1 MFFRRLSLAIFSFVS
16 ISNIFSQNVQ
26 IQGEVKQS
34 ETKKGIDFA
43 TVTLLNSSN
52 KPINMSK
59 TQNGGKFTF
68 SNVSQGVY
76 TLKINSIGYQSKE
89 IKGIE
94 IQDKSINLKTI
105 FLSENKQVVSDV
117 LISANKSTKASNIE
131 KKEYSPTQLLNAQ
144 NASAAEV
151 IGNIPSLNMGGESN
165 SLSFRGDDNITVLIN
180 GKISSM
186 TGENLSQI
194 PASAIEKI
202 EVISNPTAKTNS
214 EGSAG
219 VVNIVLKK
227 AYSQLNS
234 GFVAVSAGSRE
245 KYNAQLGYNFQMNK
259 FSFSTA
265 YNYRY
270 EERYV
275 DGYAIRSYTN
285 NGLKNY
291 FNQSTDGMTYKP
303 NHFFRLGAEYQIN
316 ANQSLTFTGSIAKS
330 WENRYEPK
338 YNEILNELK
347 QKNNVW
353 DRKAWENDENLVFDA
368 TLSYNLKNPSSGN
381 TLSIEYS
388 INGNNNDK
396 FADYS
401 NIYNT
406 QNFAS
411 SAQIDRNTIENL
423 QTRITNII
431 QADFRMPY
439 SKLLDLE
446 TGLRASNR
454 DFRFT
459 NLYKTLYNNE
469 WTTTES
475 LTNDFK
481 YIENVFSMYGV
492 VSSQWS
498 NRLSSKMGLR
508 MEQTN
513 TKSTNFDSKSL
524 YNYNY
529 FNAFPSAIFN
539 YKLNEKSNI
548 SASYALRINRPGPGM
563 LNPLQDVGDPQ
574 SQRYGNPELKP
585 ELVHSFELAM
595 GSELNK
601 KISFNSSLY
610 HKRSENAITRF
621 LTADNTGVTKVYID
635 NIGNIF
641 YNGWEFIMNYKP
653 NKIVNFSFN
662 SNLSYNLLRYQNG
675 NNLYENSYWNLQT
688 RGVMNI
694 KLPWD
699 MDFQAIGFYKSPMNT
714 PQGEIQFISNVD
726 LTLRKKVFGQ
736 RGLVTLGV
744 TDLFDD
750 TKFEIQVVDSD
761 FTSDFRRK
769 RETRVITLGFRY
781 NFGKDPSNTKKNP
794 KLEKPEPKESQLEGI

>member
-1 MFFRRLSLAIFSFVS
+1 MYLRFFSLVLFSIVS
-16 ISNIFSQNVQ
+16 FSSNLAQNLQ
-26 IQGEVKQS
+26 ILGEVKHA
-34 ETKKGIDFA
+34 ETKKGVDFA
-43 TVTLLNSSN
+43 SITLLNSAG
-52 KPINMSK
+52 KPINMTK
-59 TQNGGKFTF
+59 TQNGGKF
-68 SNVSQGVY
+68 SLANVTQGIY
-76 TLKINSIGYQSKE
+76 IIKINNIGFQSRE
-89 IKGIE
+89 IKGVE
-94 IQDKSINLKTI
+94 VKDNSVNLKTI
-105 FLSENKQVVSDV
+105 LISENKQVVSDV
-117 LISANKSTKASNIE
+117 IISANKSTKASSIE
-131 KKEYSPTQLLNAQ
+131 KKEYSPTQLLNSQ

-151 IGNIPSLNMGGESN
+151 IGNIPSLNLGGDGN

-270 EERYV
+270 EERYI
-275 DGYAIRSYTN
+275 DGFAIRSYDN
-285 NGLKNY
+285 NGMKNY
-291 FNQSTDGMTYKP
+291 FNQFTDGMTFKP

-316 ANQSLTFTGSIAKS
+316 TNQSLTFTGSIAKS
-330 WENRYEPK
+330 WENRYETK

-347 QKNNVW
+347 QKNDVW
-353 DRKAWENDENLVFDA
+353 DRKSRENDENLVFDA
-368 TLSYNLKNPSSGN
+368 TLSYNLKNPTSGN
-381 TLSIEYS
+381 MLSIEYS

-396 FADYS
+396 FADFS
-401 NIYNT
+401 NNFTT
-406 QNFAS
+406 QNFMPNTTL
-411 SAQIDRNTIENL
+411 DRNTIENL
-423 QTRITNII
+423 QTRITNIL

-454 DFRFT
+454 AFRFT
-459 NLYKTLYNNE
+459 NLYKTLENNE
-469 WTTTES
+469 WNTTFS
-475 LTNDFK
+475 LTNDFRFS
-481 YIENVFSMYGV
+481 ENVFSIYGV

-513 TKSTNFDSKSL
+513 TKSTNFDSVSL
-524 YNYNY
+524 YNFNY

-539 YKLNEKSNI
+539 YKLNEKSNV
-548 SASYALRINRPGPGM
+548 SASYAMRINRPGPGM

-574 SQRYGNPELKP
+574 SQRFGNPELKP
-585 ELVHSFELAM
+585 ELVHSFEVAM

-601 KISFNSSLY
+601 KLSFNSSIY

-621 LTADNTGVTKVYID
+621 LTADSSGVTRVYID
-635 NIGNIF
+635 NIGNIY
-641 YNGWEFIMNYKP
+641 YNGWEFILNYKP

-662 SNLSYNLLRYQNG
+662 SNLSYNILRYQNG

-688 RGVMNI
+688 RGVMNV

-714 PQGEIQFISNVD
+714 PQGQVQFVSNVD
-726 LTLRKKVFGQ
+726 LTLRKKVFNQ
-736 RGLVTLGV
+736 RGLLTLGV
-744 TDLFDD
+744 TDLLDD
-750 TKFEIQVVDSD
+750 TKFMIDVVDTD
-761 FTSDFRRK
+761 FTSNFLRK

-781 NFGKDPSNTKKNP
+781 NFGKDPSNSKKNS
-794 KLEKPEPKESQLEGI
+794 KLEKPEPRESQLEGM

>member
-1 MFFRRLSLAIFSFVS
+1 MYLRFLSLILFCLFSL
-16 ISNIFSQNVQ
+16 SNTIGQNVQ
-26 IQGEVKQS
+26 ILGEIKHQD
-34 ETKKGIDFA
+34 TKKGVDFA
-43 TVTLLNSSN
+43 SVTLLNSAG
-52 KPINMSK
+52 KPINMTK
-59 TQNGGKFTF
+59 TQNGGKFTLP
-68 SNVSQGVY
+68 NVAAGSY
-76 TLKINSIGYQSKE
+76 SLKINSIGFQSKE
-89 IKGIE
+89 IKDI
-94 IQDKSINLKTI
+94 IVKDNTVYLKTI
-105 FLSENKQVVSDV
+105 FISENKQVVSDV
-117 LISANKSTKASNIE
+117 IISANKSTKASNIE
-131 KKEYSPTQLLNAQ
+131 KKEYSPSQLLNAQ

-151 IGNIPSLNMGGESN
+151 IGNIPSLNMGGEGN

-245 KYNAQLGYNFQMNK
+245 KYNAQLGYNFQMGK
-259 FSFSTA
+259 FSLSTA

-275 DGYAIRSYTN
+275 DGYAIRSYDN

-316 ANQSLTFTGSIAKS
+316 ANQSIAFTGSIAKS
-330 WENRYEPK
+330 WENRYETK

-347 QKNNVW
+347 LKNDVW
-353 DRKAWENDENLVFDA
+353 DRKGWENDENLVFDA
-368 TLSYNLKNPSSGN
+368 TLSYNLKNPTSGN

-401 NIYNT
+401 NVYNK

-423 QTRITNII
+423 QTRITNIV

-446 TGLRASNR
+446 TGLRGSNR
-454 DFRFT
+454 EFRFT
-459 NLYKTLYNNE
+459 NLYKTLENNE
-469 WTTTES
+469 WITTTS
-475 LTNDFK
+475 LTNDFRFS
-481 YIENVFSMYGV
+481 ENVFSLYGV

-513 TKSTNFDSKSL
+513 TKSTNFDSVSL

-539 YKLNEKSNI
+539 YKLNEKSNL

-574 SQRYGNPELKP
+574 SQRFGNPELKP
-585 ELVHSFELAM
+585 ELVHSFEVAM

-601 KISFNSSLY
+601 KLSFNSSIY
-610 HKRSENAITRF
+610 HKRSQNAITRF
-621 LTADNTGVTKVYID
+621 LTADSTGVTRVYID

-641 YNGWEFIMNYKP
+641 YNGWEFILNYKP
-653 NKIVNFSFN
+653 NKIVNFLFN
-662 SNLSYNLLRYQNG
+662 SNLSYNILRYQNG

-688 RGVMNI
+688 RGVMNV

-714 PQGEIQFISNVD
+714 PQGQVQFVSNVD
-726 LTLRKKVFGQ
+726 LTLRKKVFNQ
-736 RGLVTLGV
+736 KGLLTLGV
-744 TDLFDD
+744 TDLLDD
-750 TKFEIQVVDSD
+750 TKFEIEVADAG

-794 KLEKPEPKESQLEGI
+794 KLEKPEPKENQLEGM